1 MSSNTYGFVT
11 INDHGDL
18 SDNGQLTFSAA
29 THTGRS
35 QRSKQFDL
43 EADHG
48 GLANI
53 EVVQSAAGVIM
64 AIDRFEDEN
73 GNTVQVID
81 HAGGLYYM
89 CGHANVAFLEA
100 SEATGTQQTD
110 LNNQSTGAAWTNG
123 FTITEAN
130 GITHPTGS
138 EPPIMFEG
146 SIPYGTDAQYTFK
159 IPVVFQNAKERI
171 EITFE
176 LTDDVDVVT
185 YSIVQDGE

>member
-1 MSSNTYGFVT
+1 MSSTAYGFVT

-18 SDNGQLTFSAA
+18 SGNGQLTFSAA

-35 QRSKQFDL
+35 QRSKQFDI

-48 GLANI
+48 GQANI

-73 GNTVQVID
+73 GNTVNAIG

-89 CGHANVAFLEA
+89 VGHANVNFLEA
-100 SEATGTQQTD
+100 LEENTMQTD
-110 LNNQSTGAAWTNG
+110 LNNMSTGAAWTNG
-123 FTITEAN
+123 FTITEAD
-130 GITHPTGS
+130 GTVHTGN
-138 EPPIMFEG
+138 IFEQ

-159 IPVVFQNAKERI
+159 IPVTFQKTNTKV

-176 LTDDVDVVT
+176 LTDDTNTVT
-185 YSIVQDGE
+185 YTIAQYGE

>member
-18 SDNGQLTFSAA
+18 SENGQLTFSAD

-48 GLANI
+48 GQANI

-64 AIDRFEDEN
+64 AIDRFEDGN
-73 GNTVQVID
+73 GYTVQVID

-89 CGHANVAFLEA
+89 CGHANVGSLEA

-110 LNNQSTGAAWTNG
+110 LNDMSTGEAWTNG
-123 FTITEAN
+123 FTIIEAS
-130 GITHPTGS
+130 GTSHTG
-138 EPPIMFEG
+138 IMFEG

-159 IPVVFQNAKERI
+159 IPVVFKNAKERI

-176 LTDDVDVVT
+176 LTDDVNTVT